1 MSILSALAPLGIA
14 AALVVMGLL
23 SKRMNDNTGSAK
35 PYYRWFY
42 VAAGLLLISAGARV
56 VGALSQDAE
65 LHIRLE
71 WVLLYDGLPAL
82 GITLGVFVAW
92 RYWSWL
98 LAERD

>member
-1 MSILSALAPLGIA
+1 MLLNALAPLGIA
-14 AALVVMGLL
+14 AALVVLGLL

-42 VAAGLLLISAGARV
+42 VAAALLVISAAARL
-56 VGALSQDAE
+56 VGDLGGE
-65 LHIRLE
+65 TEPHTRIE

-82 GITLGVFVAW
+82 GITLGLYVAW